1 MFSLDPQ
8 AQGVDLHTLPL
19 RRVLYSLNT
28 VTVATSGREPEEA
41 RVYVCTLDAP
51 EGASVLIGL
60 YLLRSAVTLVYRSER
75 EEARR
80 PASAQPAS
88 GGEVREREESE
99 AREFAEGMGFVLEP
113 FDLEGTTPLAREEWL
128 REQGVFLMRPPGG
141 GGRKRQGAEERPE
154 EVFAEEALRLLDE
167 AVPEETRRHENGE
180 G

>member
-8 AQGVDLHTLPL
+8 AQGVDLHALPL

-75 EEARR
+75 EGARR
-80 PASAQPAS
+80 PPMAIGAQ
-88 GGEVREREESE
+88 GVNLEREESE

-154 EVFAEEALRLLDE
+154 DVFAEEALRLLDE
-167 AVPEETRRHENGE
+167 AVPEETRQNENGK